1 MADSRVVV
9 VAKDA
14 AMAGGSIPS
23 GLKAKA
29 VDSSGKS
36 KATAADSSSQ
46 PSAGGEAVVDMM
58 RRLNLTS
65 KEATPLI
72 LDDEGDDDLPC
83 PEWALIGRVL
93 APNTLHVNTI
103 TAVVRPAWG
112 NPKGLIVR
120 PMGPNLFLAEFGSE
134 ADKSS
139 VANGGPWYLAAA
151 SQEIQIESRRSS
163 SEWRAMTS
171 SWGSYLRARVVIDPT
186 QPIMRC
192 VSAYSMKK
200 DTTFF
205 FDVMYER
212 LPTFCFSSGLLGHSS
227 LVCPM
232 PADRD
237 AEGKLPYHGEKLCV
251 PERKKKDVVASNDQ
265 SQSNRNFH
273 TGDEGGSGPHAH
285 GRTTKAGGQG
295 EVTSPPKKN
304 SRARKPAVPRKEATV
319 KGNGKDVVTVDN
331 DRVTGQKR
339 KQIKVYRVKN
349 PDTVPVCSEGA
360 GALVLVEPCDPA
372 TVLDAVHAKVSDEM
386 NEDLL
391 KPYLDE
397 EIKAALFQ
405 MGPTKSPGPDGFPAL
420 FYQSHWNILKDDI
433 CSTVRG
439 FLLGE
444 EIPPGF
450 CDSINHR

>member
-139 VANGGPWYLAAA
+139 VANGGPWYLGNKHAILLKDFDVSIKPEDVIFDRLPVWVRIMKLDYGLMNSERGTQLAAKLGKGF
-151 SQEIQIESRRSS
+151 SS
-163 SEWRAMTS
+163 SRQPGDTDREPPVKFRV
-171 SWGSYLRARVVIDPT
+171 ARNDE
-186 QPIMRC
+186 
-192 VSAYSMKK
+192 
-200 DTTFF
+200 F
-205 FDVMYER
+205 
-212 LPTFCFSSGLLGHSS
+212 LG
-227 LVCPM
+227 
-232 PADRD
+232 
-237 AEGKLPYHGEKLCV
+237 
-251 PERKKKDVVASNDQ
+251 
-265 SQSNRNFH
+265 
-273 TGDEGGSGPHAH
+273 
-285 GRTTKAGGQG
+285 
-295 EVTSPPKKN
+295 
-304 SRARKPAVPRKEATV
+304 
-319 KGNGKDVVTVDN
+319 
-331 DRVTGQKR
+331 
-339 KQIKVYRVKN
+339 I
-349 PDTVPVCSEGA
+349 
-360 GALVLVEPCDPA
+360 
-372 TVLDAVHAKVSDEM
+372 
-386 NEDLL
+386 
-391 KPYLDE
+391 
-397 EIKAALFQ
+397 
-405 MGPTKSPGPDGFPAL
+405 
-420 FYQSHWNILKDDI
+420 
-433 CSTVRG
+433 
-439 FLLGE
+439 
-444 EIPPGF
+444 IPPGKSG
-450 CDSINHR
+450 D